1 MAFWGLKQ
9 ETKAQADSH
18 RALANDLRTLA
29 LEPFSTWAKGH
40 EQRIKDAKM
49 NLLDMWIYD
58 YERSTSEA
66 DRLKNAYHSKTRKA
80 DEAEDEYVV

>member
-9 ETKAQADSH
+9 ETKAQADGH
-18 RALANDLRTLA
+18 RALANDLRNLA

-40 EQRIKDAKM
+40 EQRIKDAKT

-58 YERSTSEA
+58 YERSISEA

-80 DEAEDEYVV
+80 DEAEDEYVA